1 MNAYEVDLIEALN
14 DNNGRVTWRHNGASK
29 TFEEISRTYPVVGSK
44 IDWSRLA
51 SHTGAKVWDLQQH
64 ALEFSKFFVR
74 TSQAFPLGSEL
85 IYAGDGL
92 TDFSVHAP
100 IDVIKHRLALIF
112 SVPQHHYFL
121 GVDLSWCMCFTM
133 EGDMDFALLQRR

>member
-1 MNAYEVDLIEALN
+1 MNAYEIDLIEALS
-14 DNNGRVTWRHNGASK
+14 DNSDRVTWRHDGASK
-29 TFEEISRTYPVVGSK
+29 IFEKISETHPVVGSK

-51 SHTGAKVWDLQQH
+51 SHTCAKVWDLQQH

-74 TSQAFPLGSEL
+74 TSQAFPLGSEV

-100 IDVIKHRLALIF
+100 IHVIKDRLASIF
-112 SVPQHHYFL
+112 SIPQHHYFL
-121 GVDLSWCMCFTM
+121 GADLPWCMCFTM
-133 EGDMDFALLQRR
+133 EGDMDFAFPKRR